1 MPKPLP
7 RRRPKIKQGSPP
19 NATLEIAVDAWDRN
33 GDRSRPNIRG
43 FLLVAVAGGL
53 VMPAARAAAQTT
65 PTGVPRNVVA
75 VGVGVAPKFDGSDE
89 RRTVPLAFGHLNVGD
104 VEVQFRGLQVRADV
118 LPDSRLA
125 FGPVI
130 SGRGSRHDADGAVG
144 LLPELDT
151 AVEAGAFIGYRFG
164 GDNVGQGSIT
174 TELSLVSDVSDVHD
188 GVLMTAS
195 ANYAAVRKP
204 DYSLLFDVQATWADA
219 HYTQTY
225 FGVDP
230 VDARPSGLAAYRPG
244 AGIRDIGAGVTAA
257 YWFNRSLGVMGRV
270 GASYLV
276 GDAADS
282 PVTKDGGRWQP
293 ITGVSLSYR
302 F

>member
-1 MPKPLP
+1 MRKPLP
-7 RRRPKIKQGSPP
+7 RRPKNKHRSPS
-19 NATLEIAVDAWDRN
+19 NATLEIPVDAWDRN
-33 GDRSRPNIRG
+33 GDRARPNIRG

-65 PTGVPRNVVA
+65 PTGAPRNVVA

-89 RRTVPLAFGHLNVGD
+89 RRAVPLAFGHLNVGD
-104 VEVQFRGLQVRADV
+104 VEVQFRGLQVRADMA
-118 LPDSRLA
+118 PDSRLA

-130 SGRGSRHDADGAVG
+130 SGRGSRHDAEGAVG
-144 LLPELDT
+144 RLPELDT
-151 AVEAGAFIGYRFG
+151 AVEAGAFVGYRFG
-164 GDNVGQGSIT
+164 GDNVGQGSVS
-174 TELSLVSDVSDVHD
+174 TELSLVRDVSGVHD

-195 ANYAAVRKP
+195 ANYAAIRKP
-204 DYSLLFDVQATWADA
+204 DYFLLLDVQATWANA

-225 FGVDP
+225 FGIDP
-230 VDARPSGLAAYRPG
+230 ADARLSGLTAYRAS
-244 AGIRDIGAGVTAA
+244 AGVRDIGVGLTAA
-257 YWFNRSLGVMGRV
+257 YWFNRSFGVMGRV

-282 PVTKDGGRWQP
+282 PVTKEGSRWQP
-293 ITGVSLSYR
+293 LTGVSLSYR